1 MNEEIYLELLD
12 VGFYDIDPNE
22 PTEIDTEVTPEPQ
35 DDTPHSVFEC
45 ADIEKIVDDYKESKQ
60 KYLEMMNKHQQN
72 KKDR

>member
-22 PTEIDTEVTPEPQ
+22 PTESDTEVTPEPH

-60 KYLEMMNKHQQN
+60 KFLEMMEKHQQN